1 MKKIIFILLIIIPI
15 NIYALTYPNLHYE
28 NALVYDLTDKKIL
41 FEKEIE
47 EEKSIASLTKLIT
60 IITALESNDNLK
72 QEIKYTSQM
81 AKHVPWYAS
90 VAGFKVGEKLTYEDL
105 LYAAMLPS
113 GADATIALAL
123 TTTQS
128 VDDFL
133 KQMNTLAKK
142 IGMNNSNF
150 VNVHGLDEE
159 NHYSTVKDIKK
170 LLEYALKNEKFKKI
184 YTTKEYTLSNG
195 KKIKSTVLKQGIK
208 YNLNTEKI
216 LGSKT
221 GFTANAGLCIS
232 ALMEDDNHEILI
244 ITLDAPSTKG
254 IPYNVKDALELINFI
269 EKNYN
274 IETIIEP
281 NQIIEELKVKN
292 SKIAKYNIKSNKK
305 ISLYLEKDYNKNDIK
320 IEYIGNKDLS
330 YKNKIN
336 DKLGIINYFYND
348 KLIESETVYL
358 KENIL
363 VDYIK
368 IAKENKNNIF
378 LIIMVIAI
386 FKISLKILKRT
397 SKR

>member
-81 AKHVPWYAS
+81 AQHVPWYAS

-133 KQMNTLAKK
+133 KQMNALAKK

-292 SKIAKYNIKSNKK
+292 SKIAKYKIKSNKK

-386 FKISLKILKRT
+386 FKISLKVLKRT